1 MIKRA
6 IKSVS
11 VIIFWLV
18 TIYIV
23 FTATKWWGYRNWTP
37 PQQQTIFIP
46 DTLDYSIPD
55 YVEKPSLFFGILHT
69 TIPPKTMR
77 PIRYE
82 EWMDSVFSAYAT
94 VIKNGTLNIKG
105 KRGKISHEFTYDDI
119 PENVEIYGTE
129 TGFKIIR
136 NRFSNPI
143 RWTGVLLSCDYG
155 YMLDSET
162 PKRVISWE
170 GETGIIIK
178 RVSFLIYGGNKEI
191 GIRGRV
197 RFF

>member
-11 VIIFWLV
+11 VIIFWIV

-23 FTATKWWGYRNWTP
+23 FTLTKWWGYRNWTL

-55 YVEKPSLFFGILHT
+55 YVEKPSLVFGILHT

-77 PIRYE
+77 PVRYE

-94 VIKNGTLNIKG
+94 TIKNGTLNIKG
-105 KRGKISHEFTYDDI
+105 KRGKVSHEFTYDDI

-129 TGFKIIR
+129 IGFEIIR

-143 RWTGVLLSCDYG
+143 RWTGITIGCSYG
-155 YMLDSET
+155 ITLNSVT
-162 PKRVISWE
+162 LKRVISPYV
-170 GETGIIIK
+170 ETGISVWRCEFIT
-178 RVSFLIYGGNKEI
+178 
-191 GIRGRV
+191 GIDKDKVYVKTKV
-197 RFF
+197 RLL